1 MASKPN
7 ILFIHVDQMH
17 ADMISALGNE
27 HLNTPAMDRLVREG
41 YTFTSAYCA
50 NPVCCPSRASWYTGR
65 MSKEHGVVV
74 NAYPIDPNIPD
85 LGGWL
90 RRENYDCVYTGKW
103 HVPGRDLHESFDVLQ
118 PQHGMG
124 EINDGNVAR
133 SAVAYLQNRTDDRPF
148 FLNVGFLNPH
158 DCCFPAP
165 IHGGPGKYAFAPAIK
180 SDLPPLPGNFDH
192 GYAQNGGFG
201 HGRSSRRNWSRQDWQ
216 YYIYQYH
223 RLVEMVDAQ
232 VGRVMDAL
240 RASPYADN
248 TLVIFASDHGDGV
261 GFHANVTK
269 GYLEEEAFRVPT
281 IAWWPG
287 HIPAGVQDGDHLIS
301 GVDIPATICDY
312 AGAPPL
318 PKTTI
323 ARSMRPIFEQTGA
336 SWRDYVVGETSSV
349 GTLSVAIVD
358 RRYKS
363 IIYSDR
369 TRLYDLESDP
379 LETQDLAND
388 PAHADTLT
396 RHRAH
401 FREYISQI
409 EMHPEPRGDND
420 SLPQGNLYCKYIDWY
435 TSVLNEA

>member
-1 MASKPN
+1 MKPN

-17 ADMISALGNE
+17 ADMISALGSE
-27 HLNTPAMDRLVREG
+27 HVNTPAIDQLVQEG
-41 YTFTSAYCA
+41 YTFTKAYCA
-50 NPVCCPSRASWYTGR
+50 MPQCCPSRACWYTGR

-85 LGGWL
+85 LGQWL
-90 RRENYDCVYTGKW
+90 RKQNYECVYTGKW
-103 HVPGRDLHESFDVLQ
+103 HVSGRDLHESFDVLQ

-124 EINDGNVAR
+124 EINDANVAR
-133 SAVAYLQNRTDDRPF
+133 SAVAFLKNRPDDKPF

-158 DCCFPAP
+158 DCCFPAMA
-165 IHGGPGKYAFAPAIK
+165 HGGPGKYAFAPNIEN
-180 SDLPPLPGNFDH
+180 DLPPLPGNFDDQ
-192 GYAQNGGFG
+192 YAER
-201 HGRSSRRNWSRQDWQ
+201 GRPNTRHWSRQDWQ

-223 RLVEMVDAQ
+223 RMVEMVDAE

-261 GFHANVTK
+261 GFHSKVSK
-269 GYLEEEAFRVPT
+269 GFLDEEAFRVPT

-287 HIPAGVQDGDHLIS
+287 HIPEGVLDSDHLIS

-323 ARSMRPIFEQTGA
+323 AQSMRPIFEQTNDP
-336 SWRDYVVGETSSV
+336 WRDYVIGETSI
-349 GTLSVAIVD
+349 GPLSVAVVD
-358 RRYKS
+358 QRYKS
-363 IIYSDR
+363 IIGQDN
-369 TRLYDLESDP
+369 TRLYDLQNDP
-379 LETQDLAND
+379 LETQNISDD
-388 PAHADTLT
+388 PVHAEIVT

-409 EMHPEPRGDND
+409 EMYPEPKTGQEEWKR
-420 SLPQGNLYCKYIDWY
+420 GNLYRDYINWY
-435 TSVLNEA
+435 TEVLSEI